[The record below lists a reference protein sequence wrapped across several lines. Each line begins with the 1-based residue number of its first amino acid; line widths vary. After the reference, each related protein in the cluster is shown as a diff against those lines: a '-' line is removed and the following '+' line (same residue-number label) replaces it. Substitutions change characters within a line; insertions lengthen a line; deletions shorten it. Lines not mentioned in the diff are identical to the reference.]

1 MGKYRITPLD
11 ELYLAK
17 KKARE
22 ERAIAEQRLSY
33 QLQYLADNWG
43 TLITKGISS
52 SVKTKFAETIDN
64 LSHGSSVTG
73 SVMPF
78 KSKQKSYTH
87 WINLA
92 LSNLPLI
99 SKIAWRIT
107 KPTVYAFAAK
117 KLTSKLFGFKSK
129 KKRK

>member
-1 MGKYRITPLD
+1 MGKYKITPLD

-22 ERAIAEQRLSY
+22 EKAIAEQRLSY

-43 TLITKGISS
+43 TLITKGLSS
-52 SVKTKFAETIDN
+52 SVRTKFAETIDN
-64 LSHGSSVTG
+64 LSHGSSLAG
-73 SVMPF
+73 SVLPF
-78 KSKQKSYTH
+78 KSKQKGYAQ
-87 WINLA
+87 WANLA

-99 SKIAWRIT
+99 GKIAWRIT

-117 KLTSKLFGFKSK
+117 KLTGKLFSFGS
-129 KKRK
+129 KRKRK